1 MVQIDS
7 LAKVISVIN
16 PDRYASNAPDVK
28 KLAKTDFWGAVKI
41 VKPKVAEDGFEEHK
55 ITYNSSTETLEPV
68 YFWIVEKM
76 GELAGKPEKLI
87 DTFTSSPGSG
97 HFSEMGMKATQ
108 MQDQASKILGSVNT
122 VIKSIVNIMYD
133 LKEFKI
139 RLEQYSAA
147 NSKNKD
153 EREAGILSLKQI
165 WMDNVDVKRGR
176 GSINMLAQDLN
187 FVTIR
192 DAFMIADSESSI
204 DKLDLNDRVKRIL
217 KPRIQEF
224 FNWKELSG
232 KELKKRYDIERTYLK
247 SQVSSLK
254 LYTRWARPY
263 LRAASLLEQKESKN
277 VSLVTAFN
285 TILMELTLF
294 SSKEF
299 DSDALQNAVLNKNL
313 PMAFHNLKLKR
324 KYYSCVLTELVFTG
338 IPQRMGQH
346 YTFGGKAEII
356 FRAYSLNEQ
365 EIALLK
371 KKLEESDMNEAM
383 TLVQGTTDES
393 LKVLQEDIDSFLK
406 EEDDEKKAASK
417 GEDTNPF
424 AALFGLAEKKKD
436 GSKEAKKE
444 AEKKKEEEL
453 NNIKPD
459 KYIEQMVR
467 AMCETSARESCFK
480 IYDIY
485 KKAHGMASHPDIY
498 MDLSE
503 QVPHSKWK
511 GILGI

>member
-7 LAKVISVIN
+7 LAKLISAIN
-16 PDRYASNAPDVK
+16 PERYAINVSEVK
-28 KLAKTDFWGAVKI
+28 KLAKTDFWDAVKT
-41 VKPKVAEDGFEEHK
+41 VKPKTAEEGFEEHK
-55 ITYNSSTETLEPV
+55 ITYDSSSETLEPV
-68 YFWIVEKM
+68 YFWIIDKLNEI
-76 GELAGKPEKLI
+76 AGKPEKLI

-108 MQDQASKILGSVNT
+108 MQEQASKILGNVNT
-122 VIKSIVNIMYD
+122 VIKSIVNIIYD

-139 RLEQYSAA
+139 RLEQYSAV

-153 EREAGILSLKQI
+153 EKEAAMLALKQI

-192 DAFMIADSESSI
+192 DAFMIADSEEAVEE
-204 DKLDLNDRVKRIL
+204 LDLNDRVKRIL
-217 KPRIQEF
+217 KPRVQEF
-224 FNWKELSG
+224 LKWRDLSG

-247 SQVSSLK
+247 SQINSLK

-263 LRAASLLEQKESKN
+263 LRAASMLEQKESKN

-299 DSDALQNAVLNKNL
+299 DSNALQNAVFNKNL
-313 PMAFHNLKLKR
+313 PESFRGLKLKR
-324 KYYSCVLTELVFTG
+324 KYYSCVLTEFVFTG
-338 IPQRMGQH
+338 IPQRIGQH
-346 YTFGGKAEII
+346 YTFGGRVEVT

-365 EIALLK
+365 EVALLK

-383 TLVQGTTDES
+383 ALVQGTTEDS

-406 EEDDEKKAASK
+406 EEDEEKKESRE
-417 GEDTNPF
+417 EDTNPF
-424 AALFGLAEKKKD
+424 AALFGLADKKRD
-436 GSKEAKKE
+436 SKAKKE
-444 AEKKKEEEL
+444 AEKREEEL
-453 NNIKPD
+453 KNIKSD
-459 KYIEQMVR
+459 SYIEKIVR
-467 AMCETSARESCFK
+467 AICETSAREACFK
-480 IYDIY
+480 VYDIY
-485 KKAHGMASHPDIY
+485 KKGHGMASHPDWY
-498 MDLSE
+498 MNLSE

-511 GILGI
+511 GLLGI